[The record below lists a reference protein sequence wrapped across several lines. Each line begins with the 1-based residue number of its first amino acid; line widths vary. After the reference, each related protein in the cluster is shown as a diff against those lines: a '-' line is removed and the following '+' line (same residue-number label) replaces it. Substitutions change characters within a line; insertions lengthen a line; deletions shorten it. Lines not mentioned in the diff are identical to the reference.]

1 MGRKANGKKE
11 RGLMV
16 RESKLEKERR
26 KRGGKKEKRGA
37 NRGWGG
43 KQTEKKIERLDG
55 EREQIRKRKKEKR
68 GKKRKEGSK

>member
-26 KRGGKKEKRGA
+26 KRGEKKEKRGA

-43 KQTEKKIERLDG
+43 KQKEKK
-55 EREQIRKRKKEKR
+55 REA
-68 GKKRKEGSK
+68 